1 MIESLLYALM
11 AFAAVYFGVRV
22 FHLTG
27 APHG

>member
-1 MIESLLYALM
+1 MVESLFYALI
-11 AFAAVYFGVRV
+11 AFLAIYFGVRV

>member
-1 MIESLLYALM
+1 MLESLFYALL
-11 AFAAVYFGVRV
+11 AFLAAYFGLRV

>member
-1 MIESLLYALM
+1 MIESILFALLG
-11 AFAAVYFGVRV
+11 FAAVYFGVRV